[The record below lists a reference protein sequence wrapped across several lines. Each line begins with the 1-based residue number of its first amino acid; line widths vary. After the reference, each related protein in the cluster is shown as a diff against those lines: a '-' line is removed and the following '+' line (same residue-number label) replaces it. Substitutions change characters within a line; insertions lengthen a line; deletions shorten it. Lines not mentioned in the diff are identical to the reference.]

1 MPISNFISNLKTMW
15 VGTSQDYFN
24 YVVPP
29 LVTGNGINF
38 NMDNADTVGTVYNCI
53 RILSETVGKIPVNVY
68 SDVDGARPVDKTNY
82 LYPLLHYQ
90 PNGWTNANVFF
101 STMEYWRSLKGNSFA
116 RIYRDAGKVTSLVP
130 IPPSKVLKYA
140 IVNGELYY
148 TLKADNDKEEVINA
162 SEILH
167 FKGITKDGIW
177 GVSNITALGLNI
189 SAQFQG
195 IQAIDSFYKNGAMS
209 PRAMR
214 STVQGANL
222 KAMIEAQ
229 QEWQSKYS
237 GSLKAG
243 MMPILP
249 PNTDLIDM
257 SISIAD
263 AAIIESLKYNTQ
275 QIGAMYGIPAW
286 MLGILEATK
295 FNSVE
300 TMQQEFKATT
310 LAAIGRMYRQEL
322 EAKLLTTQ
330 QRIDGVSIEF
340 NWEALYEIDSTARIN
355 NLKTL
360 ASLGVITPNQI
371 AKLEGW
377 STYPEGDL
385 HMMPGNYIPMETI
398 AKKPLPPT
406 NP

>member
-1 MPISNFISNLKTMW
+1 MPLSNFISNVRNMW
-15 VGTSQDYFN
+15 VGTAQDYFN

-29 LVTGNGINF
+29 MITGNGITF
-38 NMDNADTVGTVYNCI
+38 NPDNADTVGTVYNCI
-53 RILSETVGKIPVNVY
+53 RILSETIGKIPINVY

-90 PNGWTNANVFF
+90 PNAWTNSNVFF
-101 STMEYWRSLKGNSFA
+101 STMEYWRSLRGNSFA
-116 RIYRDAGKVTSLVP
+116 RIYRDGAGKVTSLVP

-140 IVNGELYY
+140 IVNDELYY
-148 TLKADNDKEEVINA
+148 TVKIDNDKEEVINA

-177 GVSNITALGLNI
+177 GISNIAALGLNI
-189 SAQFQG
+189 SAQVQG
-195 IQAIDSFYKNGAMS
+195 ITAIDSFYKNGALS
-209 PRAMR
+209 PRAMK
-214 STVQGANL
+214 STVQGTNL

-229 QEWQSKYS
+229 QEWRAKYS
-237 GSLKAG
+237 GAVNAG

-249 PNTDLIDM
+249 PNTDLVDM

-263 AAIIESLKYNTQ
+263 AAIIDSLKYNTQ

-322 EAKLLTTQ
+322 EAKLLTTK
-330 QRIDGVSIEF
+330 QRIEGVSIEL

-360 ASLGVITPNQI
+360 ASLGVVTPNQI

-377 STYPEGDL
+377 PLSPYGDEAL
-385 HMMPGNYIPMETI
+385 VPGNYDTLKRIVERGPNT
-398 AKKPLPPT
+398 K
-406 NP
+406 